1 MKPVFPAD
9 VKMGSFHFLLQQ
21 LRFWSFLLSSVSWQ
35 SHFLQFFL
43 KAGLSLQFP
52 VVVQSGDPVDDVM
65 KAQTYSVQF
74 CVLGV

>member
-1 MKPVFPAD
+1 MGPVFPAD
-9 VKMGSFHFLLQQ
+9 EKTRCFHFLLQQ
-21 LRFWSFLLSSVSWQ
+21 LRLWSFFLSTVSWQ
-35 SHFLQFFL
+35 SRFDSFHM

>member
-1 MKPVFPAD
+1 MFPGRAVSD
-9 VKMGSFHFLLQQ
+9 SFH
-21 LRFWSFLLSSVSWQ
+21 V
-35 SHFLQFFL
+35 

-74 CVLGV
+74 CMLGVC